1 MTHTVFGQTDPEV
14 IFMHEIPVGLAMALA
29 EDEKAMHRFALL
41 SDRERRQVV
50 EKARQAGSR
59 DRMQAIV
66 QELT

>member
-1 MTHTVFGQTDPEV
+1 
-14 IFMHEIPVGLAMALA
+14 MHEIPVGLAMALA